1 MFVELVVFNL
11 CVTLRASLLYCSCL
25 VSEYVLCSINST
37 LKMVDDRNGCFT
49 DSLCNAL
56 LKMHFGVSQ
65 SIHVTI
71 RLEVELLS

>member
-1 MFVELVVFNL
+1 MFNQFN
-11 CVTLRASLLYCSCL
+11 S
-25 VSEYVLCSINST
+25 
-37 LKMVDDRNGCFT
+37 KMVDDRNGCFT